1 MGSQLFRTKSVDQLI
16 AGTQESGHQLKKV
29 LGPWSLTAMGVGAV
43 IGTGIW
49 ALTGTAALGVSV
61 EAPSIWRAPVLDL
74 ILHGAEAS
82 GIYGRPG
89 AGSAIALSYLLVA
102 IACGFAALCYAE
114 LASMIPVAGS
124 AYTYSYATMGEIVA
138 WIIGWDLV
146 LEYAVS
152 NMAVAVG
159 FSGYLNALLENLGFP
174 LPEWLSEP
182 VFRAGE
188 VTGAVF
194 NLPAFVIVMVLTM
207 MLVVGIRES
216 ARANNVMVAIK
227 LGAILIFIFGAARY
241 VSLDNL
247 RPFAPHGAQG
257 ILTGA
262 ALVFFAYI
270 GFDSVSTAAEE
281 CRNPQR
287 DMPIAIISTLVVC
300 MVLYVT
306 VALVLGGIVP
316 FFVQGA
322 DGEMVPN
329 PIYENKEDASFAVA
343 LKAVGLRKLEYL
355 ITVGALLGMISSILV
370 YQMGQ
375 ARIWFAMSRDR
386 LLPDFFSRVHP
397 KYETPYVS
405 TWIAGIVVAIPAGLW
420 DIGDL
425 AELSDIG
432 TLFAFAL
439 VCVAVLVLR
448 RKRPDLKRGFR
459 VPFMPVMPILGILSC
474 LILMGSLPLRT
485 WGRFFVWLALGL
497 VIYFGYG
504 RKRSELHQSE

>member
-1 MGSQLFRTKSVDQLI
+1 
-16 AGTQESGHQLKKV
+16 
-29 LGPWSLTAMGVGAV
+29 
-43 IGTGIW
+43 
-49 ALTGTAALGVSV
+49 
-61 EAPSIWRAPVLDL
+61 
-74 ILHGAEAS
+74 
-82 GIYGRPG
+82 
-89 AGSAIALSYLLVA
+89 
-102 IACGFAALCYAE
+102 
-114 LASMIPVAGS
+114 
-124 AYTYSYATMGEIVA
+124 
-138 WIIGWDLV
+138 
-146 LEYAVS
+146 
-152 NMAVAVG
+152 
-159 FSGYLNALLENLGFP
+159 
-174 LPEWLSEP
+174 
-182 VFRAGE
+182 
-188 VTGAVF
+188 
-194 NLPAFVIVMVLTM
+194 
-207 MLVVGIRES
+207 
-216 ARANNVMVAIK
+216 
-227 LGAILIFIFGAARY
+227 
-241 VSLDNL
+241 
-247 RPFAPHGAQG
+247 AQG
-257 ILTGA
+257 VLTGA

-270 GFDSVSTAAEE
+270 GFDSISTAAEE

-316 FFVQGA
+316 FFVQA
-322 DGEMVPN
+322 DDGEMVPN
-329 PIYENKEDASFAVA
+329 PIYENKEDAAFAVA
-343 LKAVGLRKLEYL
+343 LKAVGLGKLEYL

-397 KYETPYVS
+397 KYQTPYVS

-459 VPFMPVMPILGILSC
+459 VPFMPVTPILGILSC

-485 WGRFFVWLALGL
+485 WGRFIVWLALGL
-497 VIYFGYG
+497 VIYFSYG
-504 RKRSELHQSE
+504 RKRSTLHQPE

>member
-16 AGTQESGHQLKKV
+16 AGTQESGHRLKKV
-29 LGPWSLTAMGVGAV
+29 LGPWSLTALGVGAV
-43 IGTGIW
+43 IGTGVW
-49 ALTGTAALGVSV
+49 TLSGTAAQGMQI
-61 EAPSIWRAPVLDL
+61 EIPSIWHAPVLDL
-74 ILHGAEAS
+74 VLHGSEAA
-82 GIYGRPG
+82 GIHGRPG
-89 AGSAIALSYLLVA
+89 AGPAIALSYLLVA

-124 AYTYSYATMGEIVA
+124 AYTYSYATLGEIFA

-159 FSGYLNALLENLGFP
+159 FSGYFNAFLEIFGVR
-174 LPEWLSEP
+174 LPESLSNP
-182 VFRAGE
+182 IFSAGTT
-188 VTGAVF
+188 TGAIF
-194 NLPAFVIVMVLTM
+194 NLPAFLVVMILTM
-207 MLVVGIRES
+207 MLVQGIRES

-227 LGAILIFIFGAARY
+227 VLAILLFIFGAASY
-241 VSLDNL
+241 VSIDNL
-247 RPFAPHGAQG
+247 RPFAPNGAQG

-287 DMPIAIISTLVVC
+287 DMPIGIIATLVIC
-300 MVLYVT
+300 MVLYVA
-306 VALVLGGIVP
+306 VAVVLTGIVP
-316 FFVQGA
+316 YTQLDPGA
-322 DGEMVPN
+322 PV
-329 PIYENKEDASFAVA
+329 ASA
-343 LKAVGLRKLEYL
+343 LQQLGLGWLEFWV
-355 ITVGALLGMISSILV
+355 TVGALMGMISSIFV
-370 YQMGQ
+370 YQLGQ

-386 LLPDFFSRVHP
+386 LLPGFFSRVHP
-397 KYETPYVS
+397 RHGTPHIS
-405 TWIAGIVVAIPAGLW
+405 TWVAGFVVAIPAGVW
-420 DIGDL
+420 DIGEL
-425 AELSDIG
+425 AELSNIG

-439 VCVAVLVLR
+439 VCGAVLVLR

-459 VPFMPVMPILGILSC
+459 VPFVPVMPILGILSC
-474 LILMGSLPLRT
+474 LILMSSLPLIT

-504 RKRSELHQSE
+504 RKRSTLHQPE